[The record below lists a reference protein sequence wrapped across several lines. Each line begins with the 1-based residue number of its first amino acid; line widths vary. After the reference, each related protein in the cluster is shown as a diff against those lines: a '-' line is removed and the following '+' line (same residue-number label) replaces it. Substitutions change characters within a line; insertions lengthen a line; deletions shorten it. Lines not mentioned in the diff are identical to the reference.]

1 MFQSSPDRGDVGLSF
16 GGCCHV
22 GWDGVEPDTSA
33 SVPHQIPQIADG
45 RVRPEHIGYNAAIT
59 ALLTIDWKEPPQ
71 VSETDYRQEIFD
83 FLKEVQISFTQKEQ
97 IYRLVEKYGKNP
109 LIIQE
114 LSALDLGRE
123 VYEVVSVLL
132 WAYGANGM

>member
-1 MFQSSPDRGDVGLSF
+1 MLQPVCD
-16 GGCCHV
+16 
-22 GWDGVEPDTSA
+22 SA
-33 SVPHQIPQIADG
+33 KAVPHQIPQIADG

-97 IYRLVEKYGKNP
+97 IYRLVEKAVEANMEKSIDHTGTV
-109 LIIQE
+109 
-114 LSALDLGRE
+114 SAGFRPGSL
-123 VYEVVSVLL
+123 
-132 WAYGANGM
+132 

>member
-1 MFQSSPDRGDVGLSF
+1 MAGMVLSRTL
-16 GGCCHV
+16 V
-22 GWDGVEPDTSA
+22 R

-97 IYRLVEKYGKNP
+97 IYRLVEKAVEANM
-109 LIIQE
+109 
-114 LSALDLGRE
+114 
-123 VYEVVSVLL
+123 VSVHTDCPTIERFAWQEPNHLM
-132 WAYGANGM
+132 APSIK

>member
-1 MFQSSPDRGDVGLSF
+1 MR
-16 GGCCHV
+16 
-22 GWDGVEPDTSA
+22 

-83 FLKEVQISFTQKEQ
+83 FLKRGADFLYTEGTDLQAGRKVW
-97 IYRLVEKYGKNP
+97 KNP

>member
-1 MFQSSPDRGDVGLSF
+1 MVDVATLAGMVLSRTL
-16 GGCCHV
+16 V
-22 GWDGVEPDTSA
+22 R

-109 LIIQE
+109 LILQE
-114 LSALDLGRE
+114 LSARDLGRE

>member
-1 MFQSSPDRGDVGLSF
+1 MAGMVLSRTL
-16 GGCCHV
+16 V
-22 GWDGVEPDTSA
+22 R

-59 ALLTIDWKEPPQ
+59 VLLTIDWKEPSQ

-97 IYRLVEKYGKNP
+97 IYRLVEKYVKNP

>member
-1 MFQSSPDRGDVGLSF
+1 MDVATLAGMVLSRTL
-16 GGCCHV
+16 V
-22 GWDGVEPDTSA
+22 R

-45 RVRPEHIGYNAAIT
+45 RVRPELIGYNAAIT

-71 VSETDYRQEIFD
+71 VSIFD

>member
-1 MFQSSPDRGDVGLSF
+1 MVDVATLAGMVLSRTL
-16 GGCCHV
+16 V
-22 GWDGVEPDTSA
+22 R

-83 FLKEVQISFTQKEQ
+83 FLKEVQKEQ

>member
-1 MFQSSPDRGDVGLSF
+1 MDVATLAGMVLSRTL
-16 GGCCHV
+16 V
-22 GWDGVEPDTSA
+22 R

-71 VSETDYRQEIFD
+71 VSETDYRQEI
-83 FLKEVQISFTQKEQ
+83 
-97 IYRLVEKYGKNP
+97 YRLVEKYGKNP

>member
-1 MFQSSPDRGDVGLSF
+1 MVDVATLAGMVLSRTL
-16 GGCCHV
+16 V
-22 GWDGVEPDTSA
+22 R

-45 RVRPEHIGYNAAIT
+45 RVRPEHIG
-59 ALLTIDWKEPPQ
+59 TIDWKEPPQ

>member
-1 MFQSSPDRGDVGLSF
+1 MDVATLAGMVLSRTL
-16 GGCCHV
+16 V
-22 GWDGVEPDTSA
+22 R

-83 FLKEVQISFTQKEQ
+83 FLKEVQISFTQKEHLQ
-97 IYRLVEKYGKNP
+97 AGRKVWEKSIDHTGTV
-109 LIIQE
+109 
-114 LSALDLGRE
+114 SAGFRPGSL
-123 VYEVVSVLL
+123 
-132 WAYGANGM
+132 

>member
-1 MFQSSPDRGDVGLSF
+1 MVDVATLAGMVLSRTL
-16 GGCCHV
+16 V
-22 GWDGVEPDTSA
+22 R

-59 ALLTIDWKEPPQ
+59 A
-71 VSETDYRQEIFD
+71 SETDYRQEIFD

>member
-1 MFQSSPDRGDVGLSF
+1 MAGMVLSRTL
-16 GGCCHV
+16 V
-22 GWDGVEPDTSA
+22 R

-114 LSALDLGRE
+114 RSALDLGRE

>member
-1 MFQSSPDRGDVGLSF
+1 MVDVATLAGMVLSRTL
-16 GGCCHV
+16 V
-22 GWDGVEPDTSA
+22 R

-59 ALLTIDWKEPPQ
+59 VLLTIDWKEPSQ

-83 FLKEVQISFTQKEQ
+83 FLKEVQISFTHKEQ

-109 LIIQE
+109 LIYS
-114 LSALDLGRE
+114 SA
-123 VYEVVSVLL
+123 
-132 WAYGANGM
+132 

>member
-1 MFQSSPDRGDVGLSF
+1 MDVATLAGMVLSRTL
-16 GGCCHV
+16 V
-22 GWDGVEPDTSA
+22 R

-83 FLKEVQISFTQKEQ
+83 LYTEGTDLQAGRKVW
-97 IYRLVEKYGKNP
+97 EKSIDHTGTV
-109 LIIQE
+109 
-114 LSALDLGRE
+114 SAGFRPGSL
-123 VYEVVSVLL
+123 
-132 WAYGANGM
+132 